1 LEDTVNIKDAKK
13 VLKPGTRVFWNDP
26 DEGLCSRE
34 IDVKGVKWTGAG
46 TVLLEDDLGEV
57 EAFTNELQLI

>member
-1 LEDTVNIKDAKK
+1 MNVKEAKK
-13 VLKPGTRVFWNDP
+13 VLKPGARVFWNDP

-34 IDVKGVKWTGAG
+34 IEVKRVNWTGTG

-57 EAFTNELQLI
+57 EAFTNELQIV